1 MVAIIQKVERQFS
14 TQAVAPT
21 EIRGEQK
28 GQMAQALGQGL
39 GAIADMSF
47 EFGEQIAMADGR
59 KALSDFELNAREL
72 MYNPESGFMHTAGGN
87 TTGGFGTAQ
96 QQLDA
101 LRDQALDGLSP
112 MARGYAEQQI
122 TNSWN
127 SKMQTM
133 QGHTGTQA
141 NVYATETLQMQALQA
156 QNNALTDEASL
167 QTSFDTIYGSLQDEA
182 RLNGHGQEW
191 VDASFQSKATEI
203 HTGLIALQASV
214 NPTAALERLR
224 GLDDNQMEA
233 GTRLRLEADLIPK
246 SDEYDGSNLGNDY
259 ATSLLG
265 GVPSY
270 SVGVDF
276 DLGPG
281 RPNRPNQQIID
292 VIGASVEEVFGTGAR
307 VVITSGM
314 ENEGDQVGSNR
325 HKHGTAADFK
335 IIDENGQVVLATDP
349 RYQDL
354 ARAGAR
360 NGALGI
366 GFGMGYMSGS
376 HMHMDL
382 NEPDATQTNEWES
395 GAIAMRAELAEIRRN
410 RQPSL
415 GRDYTSNDLAR
426 AYAEFDQIENPIARN
441 AAITAFERRLGD
453 HDKVATQSKVEAG
466 EYALDLIIGGGDL
479 RAPGTL
485 TGAQER
491 DIGPAAMT
499 QLLAYQ
505 DRQGDA
511 DTDDAFYVELNNMA
525 ANNPAQFMAQDP
537 ISWLN
542 RLNPTHWK
550 QFTDM
555 QRTVANGQASGA
567 LDSSALKTLLE
578 YTLKIAK
585 EPELQQRILVDAL
598 EWSNLQ
604 KEMTGAY
611 PSEGQVITW
620 GMSQTAKV
628 TLNRSGLGH
637 REFKDG
643 IRTIDWTGNRTPT
656 EDGDDWDQAQF
667 IEALEDDGVRFDG
680 GSYIKEELAY
690 EVLNEMRSALGRE
703 PTPQEY
709 VTALANMAVN

>member
-47 EFGEQIAMADGR
+47 EFGEQIAQADGR

-354 ARAGAR
+354 ARADAR

-485 TGAQER
+485 TAAQER

-525 ANNPAQFMAQDP
+525 ARDPAAFMAQDP

-542 RLNPTHWK
+542 KLNPTHWK

-567 LDSSALKTLLE
+567 LDASDVTTPLKWTLE
-578 YTLKIAK
+578 GFKDDPAT
-585 EPELQQRILVDAL
+585 QGRIVRMAMEWVNEQKSLGVNPADADI
-598 EWSNLQ
+598 
-604 KEMTGAY
+604 MR
-611 PSEGQVITW
+611 W
-620 GMSQTAKV
+620 GMSQTGKISV
-628 TLNRSGLGH
+628 DPTWVWGGNT
-637 REFKDG
+637 EFKNG
-643 IRTIDWTGNRTPT
+643 IQGIDFGGETPFDT
-656 EDGDDWDQAQF
+656 EDDWDQSAFQT
-667 IEALEDDGVRFDG
+667 ALARGGVKI
-680 GSYIKEELAY
+680 GSATITPQQGEL
-690 EVLNEMRSALGRE
+690 VLQGLRELLGRD
-703 PTPQEY
+703 PTPEQY
-709 VTALANMAVN
+709 LTALANMAVN